1 MLELLHSYAIPR
13 LESESTRTMS
23 EKTYRVA
30 IIGLGRMGSTIDD
43 ELPAGSPP
51 YSVAAACQASDRLTV
66 VAGADI
72 DETKRTAFAERWG
85 VTNLYAD
92 YEEMIRT
99 ESPDL
104 VAICTKGVLHAEM
117 AVRVAEL
124 GAPMIF
130 CEKAIACSMEEAD
143 RVLDAVQANNTPF
156 NTGVLRRFN
165 RGFHQ
170 ARELIEAGEIGEP
183 KAAVHYAAT
192 NLLHGHIHSL
202 DTLSF
207 LLGDP
212 KVESLYG
219 ELFPRDLAMEENR
232 LDKDPNG
239 IYQVR
244 FANGVEAASVPAG
257 GWEFEILGTRGS
269 VRVMENGGRIIL
281 RQAQD
286 PRGRVMQD
294 VDVPQPES
302 HSTTQ
307 FCLEDLVAAHEEG
320 RPTLGNIEVTH
331 HLTEV
336 CLALAESH
344 RRKERL
350 TLPLENRALYVFHV

>member
-1 MLELLHSYAIPR
+1 
-13 LESESTRTMS
+13 MS
-23 EKTYRVA
+23 DKTYRVA
-30 IIGLGRMGSTIDD
+30 VVGLGRMGSTIDD

-51 YSVAAACQASDRLTV
+51 YSVTAACAASDRLEV

-72 DETKRTAFAERWG
+72 DAAKREGYAERWG
-85 VTNLYAD
+85 VRALYDD
-92 YEEMIRT
+92 YLEMIRQ

-117 AVRVAEL
+117 SVAVAEA

-130 CEKAIACSMEEAD
+130 CEKAIACSLAEAD
-143 RVLDAVQANNTPF
+143 AVLEAVGSRNTPY

-165 RGFHQ
+165 QGFHQ
-170 ARELIEAGEIGEP
+170 ARQYIEDGAIGEV
-183 KAAVHYAAT
+183 KCAVHYAPT

-212 KVESLYG
+212 KIADVWG
-219 ELFPRDLAMEENR
+219 ELHPRELSLAENR

-239 IYQVR
+239 IYHMNTE
-244 FANGVEAASVPAG
+244 NGIQLYSVAAG
-257 GWEFEILGTRGS
+257 GWEFEVLGTRGS
-269 VRVMENGGRIIL
+269 VRVLNNGGGLHL

-286 PRGRVMQD
+286 ERGRKVET
-294 VDVPQPES
+294 VDTPPLTP

-307 FCLEDLVAAHEEG
+307 ACLEDLVDAYEQG
-320 RPTLGNIEVTH
+320 RPTLGNIQVTH
-331 HLTEV
+331 HITQAV
-336 CLALAESH
+336 LAVAESH
-344 RRKERL
+344 RQGRRITPAEVD
-350 TLPLENRALYVFHV
+350 PEMYIFHV

>member
-1 MLELLHSYAIPR
+1 MTKS
-13 LESESTRTMS
+13 
-23 EKTYRVA
+23 TYRVA

-51 YSVAAACQASDRLTV
+51 YSIAAACKASDQLV
-66 VAGADI
+66 VVTGADI
-72 DETKRTAFAERWG
+72 DPAKRTAFAERWG
-85 VTNLYAD
+85 VDNLYED
-92 YEEMIRT
+92 YEEMIRQ
-99 ESPDL
+99 EKPDL

-117 AVRVAEL
+117 ATRVAEL

-143 RVLDAVQANNTPF
+143 RVLAAVQAKNTPF

-165 RGFHQ
+165 KGFHL
-170 ARELIEAGEIGEP
+170 AKELIANGEIGEP

-212 KVESLYG
+212 KVESIRG
-219 ELFPRDLAMEENR
+219 ELFPRDLAIEENR

-239 IYQVR
+239 IFQAR
-244 FANGVEAASVPAG
+244 FANGVEATSVPAG
-257 GWEFEILGTRGS
+257 GWEFEVLGSRGS
-269 VRVMENGGRIIL
+269 VRVMENGSRVTL

-286 PRGRVMQD
+286 PKGRIMQD
-294 VDVPQPES
+294 VDVPQPEVE
-302 HSTTQ
+302 STTQ
-307 FCLEDLVAAHEEG
+307 FCLEDLVAAYEEG

-344 RRKERL
+344 RRNERI
-350 TLPLENRALYVFHV
+350 TLPLENRSLYVFHV